1 MLVVLVTGRV
11 EKATQ
16 KTCNS
21 FRTCLSSLPPIYLW
35 GFAYLFVDI
44 QMILYLILEYHLIH
58 GTTPIYLL
66 SLSYLSA
73 WIYLI
78 CLFRAVCQGWF
89 IAKVDFKQVF
99 NHVMRGQSIVI
110 WVWGWWLLPHL
121 WRDRTLGQGLMWPEV
136 RIRRAIDLWHGNT
149 RCCRFH
155 WLVWLFFSVTVVLE
169 NLVETPIP
177 FRCLHFVL

>member
-1 MLVVLVTGRV
+1 MVMLVVLVTGRV

-44 QMILYLILEYHLIH
+44 HMILYLILAYHLIH
-58 GTTPIYLL
+58 GTTPIYYISTFFIL
-66 SLSYLSA
+66 S
-73 WIYLI
+73 I
-78 CLFRAVCQGWF
+78 CLDLPNLPFCAVCQGWF

-110 WVWGWWLLPHL
+110 
-121 WRDRTLGQGLMWPEV
+121 
-136 RIRRAIDLWHGNT
+136 
-149 RCCRFH
+149 
-155 WLVWLFFSVTVVLE
+155 
-169 NLVETPIP
+169 
-177 FRCLHFVL
+177 